1 MPLHILDPIEAGH
14 GMPPEAEAPH
24 QAEILRQLESIAN
37 SSLFSKSK
45 RYPTFLRY
53 IVEHTLAGRTDLLK
67 ERTLGI
73 EVFHRQ
79 SDYDT
84 NADPV
89 VRITA
94 GEIRKRLAQYYQIP
108 GHEYELRVD
117 LPIGSYTPLFS
128 RPSHDFV
135 AAVPVPAVVPA
146 VRVESEID
154 GSLSEPAAV
163 SELPALE
170 QEGKLA
176 ETPAGAEEGRA
187 SGPSQR
193 FWMALTGL
201 LIAFGMMMAALAAA
215 PVWDRWHKGGL
226 AYFWNSVLHAEGP
239 ALIVIGVHSFGAN
252 GKDISPATYAATG
265 QDHSMLSSMTSA
277 DMIPLSDVVS
287 YGHITDL
294 LTEYPHAYKTQSA
307 AETTFGQLQPGPVI
321 LIGGLDNFWTLRL
334 TSTLRF
340 RFVAPSCLPGQPC
353 SDGAIEDTQHAG
365 TSWHFDTAQSA
376 RSNSRDYAI
385 VANFFDPQIEQRVV
399 IAAGIG
405 KSGTA
410 AAANFL
416 TTNRSLQVWA
426 GQAHVPRGTN
436 IELVLSTEI
445 VEGQQGPPHVVAWTS
460 W

>member
-1 MPLHILDPIEAGH
+1 MALHTLDPIEAEPH
-14 GMPPEAEAPH
+14 PPSETEEPH
-24 QAEILRQLESIAN
+24 QVEILRQLESIAA

-73 EVFHRQ
+73 EVFNRQ

-94 GEIRKRLAQYYQIP
+94 GEIRKRLAQYYQMP

-128 RPSHDFV
+128 RPSHDYIT
-135 AAVPVPAVVPA
+135 AIPAPAVALTVPGEPELEA
-146 VRVESEID
+146 NVPEPVVASVLPFPESE
-154 GSLSEPAAV
+154 
-163 SELPALE
+163 
-170 QEGKLA
+170 GKPA
-176 ETPAGAEEGRA
+176 ETQTDEGESREV
-187 SGPSQR
+187 GPSGR

-201 LIAFGMMMAALAAA
+201 LLAFSLVMAVVATEPLL
-215 PVWDRWHKGGL
+215 DRMHNRGV
-226 AYFWNSVLHAEGP
+226 AYFWNSVLHAENP

-252 GKDISPATYAATG
+252 GKDLSPATHGSGG
-265 QDHSMLSSMTSA
+265 QDQSMLSSMTSA

-287 YGHITDL
+287 YGQVTDL
-294 LTEYPHAYKTQSA
+294 LTRYPHAYKTQSA

-321 LIGGLDNFWTLRL
+321 LIGGLDNFWTMKLS
-334 TSTLRF
+334 STLRF
-340 RFVAPSCLPGQPC
+340 RFVASSCPAGQPC
-353 SDGAIEDTQHAG
+353 SDGAIEDAQHPG
-365 TSWHFDTAQSA
+365 TSWRFDTAQSA

-410 AAANFL
+410 AAATFL
-416 TTNRSLQVWA
+416 TTNRSLQAWVS
-426 GQAHVPRGTN
+426 QAHVPRGKN
-436 IELVLSTEI
+436 VEMVLSTEI